1 MAERHGMEA
10 YLEAIFVLA
19 GEGVTVFPSVLA
31 DHMGVAR
38 PTVTQTVQRMTAAG
52 LVDPQKDKEI
62 ALTSAG
68 RQRAEVV
75 VRKHRLL
82 ERWLTDELGLD
93 WADAHVEA
101 GRLEHNVSPLVEE
114 RLYERLGHPTTCPHG
129 NVIPGTGVVLPK
141 GQPLSKLAEDSSAE
155 VIRIIEQAEEDL
167 ELLRFLYRNGL
178 VPGNKVRVT
187 RQKSPYEAGIEV
199 EVEGQRVAL
208 TEQVAA
214 RIVVLPQA

>member
-1 MAERHGMEA
+1 MDA

-52 LVDPQKDKEI
+52 LVNPQADKAIE
-62 ALTSAG
+62 LTPKG
-68 RQRAEVV
+68 QERAEAV

-101 GRLEHNVSPLVEE
+101 ARLELSVSPLVEE

-129 NVIPGTGVVLPK
+129 NVIPGTGAVLPK
-141 GQPLSKLAEDSSAE
+141 GQPLSELTAGETGE

-167 ELLRFLYRNGL
+167 ELLRFLHRNGL
-178 VPGNKVRVT
+178 VPGNRVRVT
-187 RQKSPYEAGIEV
+187 RDRSPYEAGIEV
-199 EVEGQRVAL
+199 EVLNQRVVL
-208 TEQVAA
+208 DEQVAA
-214 RIVVLPQA
+214 RVVVQALA